1 MKKISANYIFTGI
14 APPIKNGVITLE
26 DDGTIIHV
34 SENDAENIDSELIFY
49 EGVICPGFINTH
61 CHLELSYLYQKI
73 PQHTLLPNFIK
84 EVVQFRN
91 NLSINERLIS
101 IKNAEKQMI
110 KNGIVAVGDISNGDS
125 TFNQKSKNNL
135 YYHTFLE
142 VIEID
147 SLKAKET
154 VTNAKKLLQNYFNP
168 TQISITPHSPYSV
181 SNELLKLIGEEK
193 PSILSI
199 HNQETESENTLFK
212 EKKGNLYKQLLA
224 FNSAIENW
232 NPTNKS
238 SLQSYLPYLK
248 KAEHLL
254 LVHNTYTSKKDI
266 EFANANFKHLFW
278 CFCPNANLY
287 IENKLPNFS
296 LFEKELCTIG
306 TDSLAS
312 NHTLSILDELKTVT
326 YNCKD
331 ISLEKMVAWATING
345 ANFLKIEHLF
355 GSLEKGKKPGINL
368 IQNIDLQELKL
379 LPTST
384 IKKLF

>member
-1 MKKISANYIFTGI
+1 MKKIAANYIFTGI
-14 APPIKNGVITLE
+14 TPPIKNGVITLE

-34 SENDAENIDSELIFY
+34 SENDAGNIDNELIFY
-49 EGVICPGFINTH
+49 EGVICPSFINTH

-73 PQHTLLPNFIK
+73 PQHISLPNFIK

-91 NLSINERLIS
+91 QLSVNERLIS
-101 IKNAEKQMI
+101 IKNAEEQLI
-110 KNGIVAVGDISNGDS
+110 KNGVVAVGDISNGDS

-142 VIEID
+142 VFEID

-154 VTNAKKLLQNYFNP
+154 VMNAKKLRKNYFSP
-168 TQISITPHSPYSV
+168 TQISITPHAPYSV
-181 SNELLKLIGEEK
+181 SIELLNLIVKET

-199 HNQETESENTLFK
+199 HNQETESENIMFK
-212 EKKGNLYKQLLA
+212 EKKGDLYEQLLA

-232 NPTNKS
+232 IPTNKS

-248 KAEHLL
+248 KAERLL

-296 LFEKELCTIG
+296 LFENETCTIG

-312 NHTLSILDELKTVT
+312 NHALSILDELKTIALNSKT
-326 YNCKD
+326 
-331 ISLEKMVAWATING
+331 ISLEKMIAWATING
-345 ANFLKIEHLF
+345 AKFFNIEKQF

-368 IQNIDLQELKL
+368 IQDIDLQQQKL
-379 LPTST
+379 LPQST
-384 IKKLF
+384 VKKLF

>member
-1 MKKISANYIFTGI
+1 MVKISANYIFTGI
-14 APPIKNGVITLE
+14 TPPIKNGVITLK

-34 SENDAENIDSELIFY
+34 SENDAENIDNELIFY

-73 PQHTLLPNFIK
+73 PQHTSLPNFIK
-84 EVVQFRN
+84 EVVLFRN
-91 NLSINERLIS
+91 NFPNEQRLKSIEI
-101 IKNAEKQMI
+101 AEQQMI
-110 KNGIVAVGDISNGDS
+110 KNGIVAVGDISNGNS

-142 VIEID
+142 VFEIIP
-147 SLKAKET
+147 SKAREALN
-154 VTNAKKLLQNYFNP
+154 NAKLVQQNYFIPN
-168 TQISITPHSPYSV
+168 QISITPHAPYSV
-181 SNELLKLIGEEK
+181 SNELLSLIVKET
-193 PSILSI
+193 PSLLSI
-199 HNQETESENTLFK
+199 HNQETASENTLFK
-212 EKKGNLYKQLLA
+212 SKKGALYEQLSA
-224 FNSAIENW
+224 FNSAIEHW

-248 KAEHLL
+248 KASRLL
-254 LVHNTYTSKKDI
+254 LVHNTYTTKQDI
-266 EFANANFKHLFW
+266 EFANANIKHLFW

-296 LFEKELCTIG
+296 LFENEICTLG

-312 NHTLSILDELKTVT
+312 NRTLSILDELKTIT
-326 YNCKD
+326 ANSKN
-331 ISLEKMVAWATING
+331 ISLEKMIAWATING
-345 ANFLKIEHLF
+345 AKFLRIENQF
-355 GSLEKGKKPGINL
+355 GSLEQGKKPGINL

-379 LPTST
+379 LPTSA